1 MQSVKPAI
9 LFFVLA
15 MFVLAASATLLFW
28 PTVVKKAEA
37 QPDNAVTEVPRY
49 KILESAETNGMRG
62 FEVATSAK
70 SEAAM
75 RLVAEDLQEEY
86 VPEDGTLLIEFS
98 KLRDP
103 SENTGFALVFDNKR
117 AILDANNGETSATYD
132 ESYDRDEA
140 RHIMRDE
147 GGVRVVSFQDF
158 AEENPG
164 VWDSAEKV
172 LN

>member
-49 KILESAETNGMRG
+49 KILESAETTGMRG

-98 KLRDP
+98 KLRD
-103 SENTGFALVFDNKR
+103 SSKETGFALVFDNKK
-117 AILDANNGETSATYD
+117 AILNTGNGETSTTYN

-140 RHIMRDE
+140 RSIMKDE
-147 GGVRVVSFQDF
+147 GGVKVVSFEDF

-164 VWDSAEKV
+164 VWDSAQKV
-172 LN
+172 LK